1 MGWPYLVE
9 GRQRQKHIGFGRGG
23 GAPSSNLK
31 KNRWAVAA
39 FDGSDGEGERTPQH
53 CPPAQ
58 GKLVYGGTRKLAA
71 LRPRG
76 RL

>member
-1 MGWPYLVE
+1 MDNNHGTQTLLDVNHHL
-9 GRQRQKHIGFGRGG
+9 RKQMR
-23 GAPSSNLK
+23 K

-39 FDGSDGEGERTPQH
+39 FDGSDGERELPPQQH
-53 CPPAQ
+53 PPAQ

>member
-1 MGWPYLVE
+1 MAHPPTPVTNGTLK
-9 GRQRQKHIGFGRGG
+9 R
-23 GAPSSNLK
+23 LK
-31 KNRWAVAA
+31 KNRLAVAA
-39 FDGSDGEGERTPQH
+39 FDGSDDEGERTPQH
-53 CPPAQ
+53 RPPTH